1 MLKLLLKTLLYSKN
15 IRIKKTNSVSKI
27 WSYIVNCSCFLWM
40 IDNLPDKIKNSEISP
55 FESDLSTINYRTV
68 RLVIPRESEMLNL
81 LGNNIFWDEFFVRKF
96 WKWES
101 YRFRQTGPLL
111 IIFCEKFLLLMKIDK
126 FGYTRKKNFI
136 MFFSEIL
143 HNYLGFLKFWINKWT
158 TRSEWEF

>member
-15 IRIKKTNSVSKI
+15 IRIKKSRLKNKFLSKI

-40 IDNLPDKIKNSEISP
+40 IDNLPDQIKNSEISP

-68 RLVIPRESEMLNL
+68 RLVNPRESEMLNL

-136 MFFSEIL
+136 KFF
-143 HNYLGFLKFWINKWT
+143 FWN
-158 TRSEWEF
+158 FA